1 VPTTT
6 ITDEQ
11 EALVAAVRDFCAREC
26 GTREQRDALTAGGD
40 EPHNDEVSRRM
51 GDLGWLGIGFEEEHG
66 GTGGGAV
73 DMCLF
78 LEETGRGLAPIGGIG
93 PTWIVGHAI
102 QRYGTPAQ
110 QEAIIGAIAA
120 GGSMA
125 IAMSEP
131 EAGSDVGALTCRA
144 TKVDGG
150 WLLDGQKTWIS
161 NGAIAE
167 HVLLVAR
174 SDASGEKHE
183 GLTMLDVPRGLPG
196 LDVRPIRTMGGREQ
210 CDLFFTDAFVPDD
223 AVVGEAGRAWG
234 QLMAGLN
241 TERLI
246 LAAMMLG
253 RGQRA
258 FDDTLA
264 YVRQRRQFGR
274 PIGSFQSL
282 KHRLAD
288 MAVEVECTRLLVYDV
303 ARRVDED
310 PGASLARESSMVKL
324 KATEVARHV
333 ALEGMQMLGGYG
345 YATEYDMEGHVRATV
360 VSTIYG
366 GTSEIQ
372 RDIIGRTLGL

>member
-1 VPTTT
+1 MPLTL
-6 ITDEQ
+6 TDEQ
-11 EALVAAVRDFCAREC
+11 QALVSAVRDFCAREC
-26 GTREQRDALTAGGD
+26 GTREQRDALTEGGT

-51 GDLGWLGIGFEEEHG
+51 GELGWLGLGFDEELG
-66 GTGGGAV
+66 GVGGGAV

-78 LEETGRGLAPIGGIG
+78 LEETQRGLAPIGGIG
-93 PTWIVGHAI
+93 PTWIVGQAV
-102 QRYGTPAQ
+102 QRSGTAAQ
-110 QEAIIGAIAA
+110 REAVVGGIVA

-131 EAGSDVGALTCRA
+131 EAGSDVGALACRA

-150 WLLDGQKTWIS
+150 WRIDGQKTWIS

-167 HVLLVAR
+167 RTLLVAR
-174 SDASGEKHE
+174 SDASGAKHE
-183 GLTMLDVPRGLPG
+183 GLTMFDVPRGLQG
-196 LDVRPIRTMGGREQ
+196 LEVRPIRTMGGREQ
-210 CDLFFTDAFVPDD
+210 CDLFFSDAFLPDE
-223 AVVGEAGRAWG
+223 AVVGEAGVAWT

-253 RGQRA
+253 RAQRA

-264 YVRQRRQFGR
+264 YVKERRQFGR
-274 PIGSFQSL
+274 PVGSFQAL

-288 MAVEVECTRLLVYDV
+288 MATELRCTRLLVYDV
-303 ARRVDED
+303 AARVDAD
-310 PGASLARESSMVKL
+310 PHASLAQESSMVKL

-333 ALEGMQMLGGYG
+333 ALEGMQMMGGYG

-360 VSTIYG
+360 VSTVYG

>member
-1 VPTTT
+1 VPAPL
-6 ITDEQ
+6 TDEQ
-11 EALVAAVRDFCAREC
+11 DALVAAVRDFCTREC
-26 GTREQRDALTAGGD
+26 GTREQRDALTEDGA
-40 EPHNDEVSRRM
+40 EPHNDAVSRRM
-51 GDLGWLGIGFEEEHG
+51 GELGWLGIGFDEEHG
-66 GTGGGAV
+66 GVGGGAV

-78 LEETGRGLAPIGGIG
+78 LEETQRGLAPIGGIG
-93 PTWIVGHAI
+93 PTWIVGHAV
-102 QRYGTPAQ
+102 QRYGSPAQ
-110 QEAIIGAIAA
+110 RAEIVGGVVA

-131 EAGSDVGALTCRA
+131 EAGSDVGALACRA
-144 TKVDGG
+144 EKVDGG
-150 WLLDGQKTWIS
+150 WRLNGQKTWIS

-167 HVLLVAR
+167 HTLLVAR
-174 SDASGEKHE
+174 SDASGGKHE
-183 GLTMLDVPRGLPG
+183 GLTMFDVPRGLEG

-210 CDLFFTDAFVPDD
+210 CDLFFTDAFVPDE
-223 AVVGEAGRAWG
+223 AVVGREGHAWG
-234 QLMAGLN
+234 QLMSGLN

-246 LAAMMLG
+246 LGAMMLG

-274 PIGSFQSL
+274 PVGSFQTL

-288 MAVEVECTRLLVYDV
+288 MAVELECARLLVRDV
-303 ARRVDED
+303 ARRVDEE
-310 PGASLARESSMVKL
+310 PGANLARESSMVKL
-324 KATEVARHV
+324 KTTEVARHV

-372 RDIIGRTLGL
+372 RDIIGRALGL